1 MNIFKEKIGSLYN
14 SSTQVTQVKTS
25 FVLPEDTS
33 LDSILEDSKKAQLQ
47 DENEEIQDFTFSWYV
62 LQVHEHVIPLLEF
75 SLKNFKL
82 IFGSSFPGQ
91 YQAYCKEIT
100 LHLIQNSKNKLKE
113 LKSNLSA
120 FCIALHFIHL
130 DLQVLS
136 PFIPNISDRFSEFL
150 EFLVRFQIEQI
161 IDSLQIFSC
170 NTIQTL
176 HQEISN
182 NKEKFPEKIEIPAE
196 KASISLLY
204 FLLTEIVKLQPMLK
218 SCKNFIAS
226 GSTIVSL
233 IVSHL
238 LNFFQILRKNILN
251 FSTNSTDAQEYENKD
266 LRGLNKSGGFLIG
279 LLKFFIYLE
288 ENVTIILNTLS
299 KNFLELEYDMAEVND
314 IVSKTAKSEFLVV
327 LKLCQEDLLHF
338 YIEHYSKHF
347 ITLISEYCSQKWKFQ
362 DEPIDVSVTM
372 CDITSTLLNA
382 RKELKAFFH
391 GEFITTQK
399 VARKRAKN
407 MVELQ
412 LERIHAR
419 KSKVVETLK
428 FDLQSIL
435 GVLAKIM
442 FKALYE
448 EIRLHEFGTGGYQQ
462 IEVDSKFLGSCITSN
477 FLEETLVSGY
487 VQEII
492 SSASF
497 RCTNCLS
504 LPSTILESV
513 LENKKKQMKEKKP
526 ST

>member
-1 MNIFKEKIGSLYN
+1 MYN

-182 NKEKFPEKIEIPAE
+182 NKEKFPEKIEI
-196 KASISLLY
+196 
-204 FLLTEIVKLQPMLK
+204 
-218 SCKNFIAS
+218 
-226 GSTIVSL
+226 
-233 IVSHL
+233 
-238 LNFFQILRKNILN
+238 
-251 FSTNSTDAQEYENKD
+251 
-266 LRGLNKSGGFLIG
+266 GGFG
-279 LLKFFIYLE
+279 GYRNNQPIYR
-288 ENVTIILNTLS
+288 
-299 KNFLELEYDMAEVND
+299 AG
-314 IVSKTAKSEFLVV
+314 SEV
-327 LKLCQEDLLHF
+327 LKVH
-338 YIEHYSKHF
+338 
-347 ITLISEYCSQKWKFQ
+347 
-362 DEPIDVSVTM
+362 
-372 CDITSTLLNA
+372 
-382 RKELKAFFH
+382 
-391 GEFITTQK
+391 
-399 VARKRAKN
+399 
-407 MVELQ
+407 
-412 LERIHAR
+412 
-419 KSKVVETLK
+419 
-428 FDLQSIL
+428 
-435 GVLAKIM
+435 
-442 FKALYE
+442 
-448 EIRLHEFGTGGYQQ
+448 
-462 IEVDSKFLGSCITSN
+462 
-477 FLEETLVSGY
+477 
-487 VQEII
+487 
-492 SSASF
+492 
-497 RCTNCLS
+497 
-504 LPSTILESV
+504 
-513 LENKKKQMKEKKP
+513 
-526 ST
+526 